1 MGSILLPRSYQAQE
15 RDRAATLRCS
25 RLVMLAAAAAPVFL
39 AAGALAQVQ
48 ETIPPVLSSGLHETT
63 TLQTSVI
70 ARPSQPRATQ
80 SIPDAASLP
89 PVGSIG
95 SASDIRPFLE
105 PGVPQDLARAAL
117 RRAWIV
123 DPAIRDFV
131 GLSENFW
138 DFDASDAV
146 RAADE
151 IKNRLLSGSDK
162 SATGLSKS
170 AR

>member
-1 MGSILLPRSYQAQE
+1 MGSLLLPRPYQVQE
-15 RDRAATLRCS
+15 HGSAATLRCS
-25 RLVMLAAAAAPVFL
+25 RLVMLVAATAVLL
-39 AAGALAQVQ
+39 AGGALAQVQ

-70 ARPSQPRATQ
+70 ARPSQRRETQ
-80 SIPDAASLP
+80 SLPDAASLP
-89 PVGSIG
+89 PIGSIG
-95 SASDIRPFLE
+95 PASDIRPFLE

-117 RRAWIV
+117 RRAWMV

-131 GLSENFW
+131 GPSENFW
-138 DFDASDAV
+138 DFNASDAV

-151 IKNRLLSGSDK
+151 IENRLLSGSDK

-170 AR
+170 GR

>member
-1 MGSILLPRSYQAQE
+1 MGSILLPRPYQAQE
-15 RDRAATLRCS
+15 HGTAATLRCS
-25 RLVMLAAAAAPVFL
+25 KLVMLVAVTAPAFL

-48 ETIPPVLSSGLHETT
+48 EAIPPVLSSGLHGTT

-70 ARPSQPRATQ
+70 ARPSQRRATQ
-80 SIPDAASLP
+80 SLPDAASLP
-89 PVGSIG
+89 PTGSIG
-95 SASDIRPFLE
+95 AGSDIRLFLE
-105 PGVPQDLARAAL
+105 SGVPEDLARAAL

-138 DFDASDAV
+138 DFSGSDAV

-151 IKNRLLSGSDK
+151 TENRLLSGSDK
-162 SATGLSKS
+162 SATDLSKS
-170 AR
+170 GR

>member
-1 MGSILLPRSYQAQE
+1 MGSLLLPRPYQVQE
-15 RDRAATLRCS
+15 HGSAATLRCS
-25 RLVMLAAAAAPVFL
+25 RLVMLVAAAAPVFL

-63 TLQTSVI
+63 TLQTSI
-70 ARPSQPRATQ
+70 SRPSQRRETQ
-80 SIPDAASLP
+80 SLPDAASLP
-89 PVGSIG
+89 PIGSIG
-95 SASDIRPFLE
+95 PASDIRPFLE

-117 RRAWIV
+117 RRAWMV

-131 GLSENFW
+131 GPSENFW
-138 DFDASDAV
+138 DFNASDAV

-151 IKNRLLSGSDK
+151 IENRLLSGSDK

-170 AR
+170 GR

>member
-1 MGSILLPRSYQAQE
+1 MASKLLPRSYQAQE
-15 RDRAATLRCS
+15 HGSATTLRCS
-25 RLVMLAAAAAPVFL
+25 RLVMLVAATAPVFL
-39 AAGALAQVQ
+39 AAGALAQIQ

-70 ARPSQPRATQ
+70 APRPSQPRATQ
-80 SIPDAASLP
+80 SLPDAASLP
-89 PVGSIG
+89 PIGSIG
-95 SASDIRPFLE
+95 PASDVRPFLE

-123 DPAIRDFV
+123 DPAIRGFV

-151 IKNRLLSGSDK
+151 IENWLLSGSDK
-162 SATGLSKS
+162 SATGLSKP
-170 AR
+170 

>member
-1 MGSILLPRSYQAQE
+1 MGSMLLPSHYQAQE
-15 RDRAATLRCS
+15 HGTAATLRCS
-25 RLVMLAAAAAPVFL
+25 RLVMLVAVTAPVFL
-39 AAGALAQVQ
+39 AVGALAQVQ

-70 ARPSQPRATQ
+70 ARPSQRPATQ
-80 SIPDAASLP
+80 SFPDAASLP
-89 PVGSIG
+89 PIGSIG
-95 SASDIRPFLE
+95 AASDIRPFLE

-117 RRAWIV
+117 RRAWTV

-138 DFDASDAV
+138 DFNASDAL

-151 IKNRLLSGSDK
+151 TENRLLSGSDK
-162 SATGLSKS
+162 SAPGLSKS
-170 AR
+170 GR

>member
-1 MGSILLPRSYQAQE
+1 MGSILLPRSYQTQE
-15 RDRAATLRCS
+15 HGSAATLRCS
-25 RLVMLAAAAAPVFL
+25 RLVMLAAATAPVFL

-63 TLQTSVI
+63 TLETSAI
-70 ARPSQPRATQ
+70 ARPSQRRETQ
-80 SIPDAASLP
+80 SLLDAASLLP
-89 PVGSIG
+89 IGSIG
-95 SASDIRPFLE
+95 PASDIRPFLE

-151 IKNRLLSGSDK
+151 TENRLLSESDK
-162 SATGLSKS
+162 SATGPSKS
-170 AR
+170 GR